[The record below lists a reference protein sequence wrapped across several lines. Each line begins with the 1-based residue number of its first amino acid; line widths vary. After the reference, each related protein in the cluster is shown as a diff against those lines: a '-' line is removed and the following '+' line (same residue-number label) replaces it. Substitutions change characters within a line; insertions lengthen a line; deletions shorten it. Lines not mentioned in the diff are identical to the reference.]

1 MLTEYEI
8 SAAVFL
14 LCGRAKLFFARPHS
28 KNHPGWLKTNLKN
41 HLSKE
46 ICPSS
51 SPGFN
56 PLD

>member
-1 MLTEYEI
+1 MSTDNEI
-8 SAAVFL
+8 SAAVSKSFT
-14 LCGRAKLFFARPHS
+14 RPHS
-28 KNHPGWLKTNLKN
+28 KNHPGWLKANLKN

-56 PLD
+56 PKD

>member
-1 MLTEYEI
+1 MSTEDEI
-8 SAAVFL
+8 SAAVSKSFT
-14 LCGRAKLFFARPHS
+14 RPQS
-28 KNHPGWLKTNLKN
+28 KNHPGWLKANLKN

>member
-1 MLTEYEI
+1 MSTEYEI
-8 SAAVFL
+8 SAAVS
-14 LCGRAKLFFARPHS
+14 KSFARTHS
-28 KNHPGWLKTNLKN
+28 KNHPGWLKANLKN
-41 HLSKE
+41 QE